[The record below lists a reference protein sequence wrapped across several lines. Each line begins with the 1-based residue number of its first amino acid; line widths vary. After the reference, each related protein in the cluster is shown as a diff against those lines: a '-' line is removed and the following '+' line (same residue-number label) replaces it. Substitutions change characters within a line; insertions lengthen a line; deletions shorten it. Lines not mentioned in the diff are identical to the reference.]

1 MKRLATELRQQQAE
15 AQKLDVAIADNLRM
29 LGFGS
34 DE

>member
-1 MKRLATELRQQQAE
+1 MKRMVAELRQQQAE
-15 AQKLDVAIADNLRM
+15 ATKLDATIEANLTT